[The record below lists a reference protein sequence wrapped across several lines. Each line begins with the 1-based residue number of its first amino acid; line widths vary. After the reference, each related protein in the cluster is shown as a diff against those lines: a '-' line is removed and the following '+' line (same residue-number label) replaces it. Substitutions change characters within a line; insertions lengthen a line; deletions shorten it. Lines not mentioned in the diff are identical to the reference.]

1 MRQIKKIVRLALK
14 MAIVARKKH
23 PGIVQRVR
31 MFCSLS
37 IFVIASATG
46 LVRPVMAQAEPLT
59 EQGYERGELGANPY
73 TVPSIARISSSSM
86 ILDHCLLSNCSESFP
101 KRVQSSWIFDRNG
114 RRTAN

>member
-1 MRQIKKIVRLALK
+1 
-14 MAIVARKKH
+14 
-23 PGIVQRVR
+23 

-46 LVRPVMAQAEPLT
+46 LVRPVMAQAERLT